1 MLTSGGNTGGGG
13 NNIVLGNNS
22 NQMWLNGPGLN
33 HSGGG
38 GPSGANAGAINP
50 SIITAQIE
58 AINVQQATLRD
69 QIIQSEQNL
78 SAQHGVRLNRN
89 NVGDLFCYINYFFS
103 GRYYYNSSK
112 IKLTNQF

>member
-1 MLTSGGNTGGGG
+1 MPSSGGNTGGGG

-38 GPSGANAGAINP
+38 GPSGASTGGGALN
-50 SIITAQIE
+50 SSVITAQIE

-69 QIIQSEQNL
+69 QILQSEQNL
-78 SAQHGVRLNRN
+78 SAQHGVRLRQRIIMGN
-89 NVGDLFCYINYFFS
+89 CMI
-103 GRYYYNSSK
+103 
-112 IKLTNQF
+112 I